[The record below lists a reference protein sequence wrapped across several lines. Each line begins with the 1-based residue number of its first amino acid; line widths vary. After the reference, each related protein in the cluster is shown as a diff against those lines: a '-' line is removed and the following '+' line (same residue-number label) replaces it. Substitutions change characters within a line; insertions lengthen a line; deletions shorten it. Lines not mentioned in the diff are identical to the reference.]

1 MTSSLESILSTKTMI
16 QGCPVFERSWK
27 RARLVKVESADIE
40 EQTVKD
46 VDNEDEVVKE
56 AKEVI
61 ASSIFMDEYDST
73 CIREV
78 YAR

>member
-1 MTSSLESILSTKTMI
+1 M
-16 QGCPVFERSWK
+16 
-27 RARLVKVESADIE
+27 KVESADIE

-61 ASSIFMDEYDST
+61 ASSRPNMT
-73 CIREV
+73 PPV
-78 YAR
+78 

>member
-1 MTSSLESILSTKTMI
+1 M
-16 QGCPVFERSWK
+16 
-27 RARLVKVESADIE
+27 KVESADID
-40 EQTVKD
+40 EQIVKD